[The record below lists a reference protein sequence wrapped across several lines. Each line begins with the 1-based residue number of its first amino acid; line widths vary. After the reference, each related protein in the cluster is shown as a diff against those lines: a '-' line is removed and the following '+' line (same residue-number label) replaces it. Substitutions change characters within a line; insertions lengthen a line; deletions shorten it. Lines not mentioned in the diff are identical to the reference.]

1 MIWIAL
7 AVYALGFAAAFVL
20 ASMQGGTERDDPPFE
35 WRLRFGIAL
44 LWPVVLVVAIVVFF
58 REIRQ

>member
-1 MIWIAL
+1 MMWVAL
-7 AVYALGFAAAFVL
+7 AVYALGFAAAFAL

-44 LWPVVLVVAIVVFF
+44 LWPVILLVAIVQFL
-58 REIRQ
+58 RAK